1 MRVLIQNRLEQFD
14 GSLIFFSGKQ
24 VLWVMVLWDMEP
36 LETELAEAELQEVVL
51 QEAAMVRK
59 GMKLMVQYP
68 SSSNSGI
75 METVSKRTYCFEPGK

>member
-24 VLWVMVLWDMEP
+24 VLDFIAGSIRRGI
-36 LETELAEAELQEVVL
+36 LELEHMKMRRISQRVGDG
-51 QEAAMVRK
+51 VRHDRRVSI
-59 GMKLMVQYP
+59 L
-68 SSSNSGI
+68 S

>member
-1 MRVLIQNRLEQFD
+1 MRVLIQNRLKQFD

-24 VLWVMVLWDMEP
+24 VLDFIAGSIRRGI
-36 LETELAEAELQEVVL
+36 LELEHMKMRRISQRVGDG
-51 QEAAMVRK
+51 VRTV
-59 GMKLMVQYP
+59 VQYP